1 MENEWKCADRAGW
14 LGGETDDDEEED
26 KNDVDPWW
34 QPKPD

>member
-1 MENEWKCADRAGW
+1 MSGSVQTELAG